1 MNYTIRPI
9 EKKDDLAVEKV
20 IRSCLIEF
28 GANHEGTAWADPYL
42 NRFSEIY
49 NSPGNQYWVVEDEQ
63 GNIVGGAGIGYHT
76 EEICELQKMYC
87 LPEVRGTGASHELM
101 RLCLDYAKDYYKT
114 CFLETMENMVAA
126 NKFYLKSGFQ
136 RIDKSPA
143 NTGHYGCD
151 VPYILHLQK

>member
-49 NSPGNQYWVVEDEQ
+49 NSPGNQYWDITQ
-63 GNIVGGAGIGYHT
+63 MIFASYKKCT
-76 EEICELQKMYC
+76 ASPRCE
-87 LPEVRGTGASHELM
+87 A
-101 RLCLDYAKDYYKT
+101 
-114 CFLETMENMVAA
+114 
-126 NKFYLKSGFQ
+126 
-136 RIDKSPA
+136 PA
-143 NTGHYGCD
+143 PPMN
-151 VPYILHLQK
+151 